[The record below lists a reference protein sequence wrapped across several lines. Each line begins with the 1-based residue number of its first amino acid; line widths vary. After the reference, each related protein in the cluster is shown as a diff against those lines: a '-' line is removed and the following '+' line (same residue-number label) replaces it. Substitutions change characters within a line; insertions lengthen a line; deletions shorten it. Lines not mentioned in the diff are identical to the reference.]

1 MLQFTEKGFYVLY
14 FTQQIVKAKG
24 KYMPLRNI
32 QFTEIYLALTISV
45 LLQSC
50 AITNDTISANPS
62 EKSQITDNTH
72 QHVMSDAKA
81 ACSDEP
87 FAAKLYR
94 LGEHSFPVS
103 THNRDAQRYMN
114 QGLNLSYGFN
124 HAEAGHAFRE
134 AAKLDPNLA
143 MAYWGQALVL
153 GPNINA
159 EMDVTLEIQA
169 HTLVQQAKSLMQNIS
184 PREQALINALEK
196 RYTGHA
202 KDRTTNNKAYAQAM
216 REAHQ
221 RFPDDQDIAIL
232 FVEAVMDLRP
242 WGYWMPD
249 DTPYEGIA
257 EIVSVTEQIL
267 KVNPKHP
274 GALHVHIHLM
284 ESTKN
289 PEKAEQSADTLLS
302 LVPEAGHLVHMASH
316 IYQRVGRYAD
326 AIKSNQ
332 MAIAVDENYLAQCL
346 EKGVYPS
353 VYHPHNIHFLWH
365 AATLD
370 GQSKLAIEAARKT
383 ASKVDDAMLNEMPI
397 TALFRVTPY
406 WALARFGHWQ
416 EILQEPAPPVSNA
429 FLMGS
434 WHYVRGLAWVA
445 THQTKQAEQELA
457 KLHYFLN
464 QLSKNDR
471 VISMNSAS
479 SILRIASEVL
489 TGEIAAAKNQ
499 FDQAILHLDKAVRLD
514 DALLYTEPPEFHF
527 PPRLAL
533 GAILLKA
540 GRANEAETVY
550 WEDLKRIRNNGW
562 ALFGLMQALT
572 AQNKTERA
580 AIVKERFEQTW
591 QRADR
596 ELKASR
602 FGL

>member
-1 MLQFTEKGFYVLY
+1 ML
-14 FTQQIVKAKG
+14 
-24 KYMPLRNI
+24 LRNV
-32 QFTEIYLALTISV
+32 QFTEIYLALTIGV

-50 AITNDTISANPS
+50 AIKSDTISASSS
-62 EKSQITDNTH
+62 EKSQITNNTH
-72 QHVMSDAKA
+72 QHVMSDTKT
-81 ACSDEP
+81 ACSDEL
-87 FAAKLYR
+87 FAAKLYQ
-94 LGEHSFPVS
+94 LGEHSFPV
-103 THNRDAQRYMN
+103 TTQNQDAQRYMN
-114 QGLNLSYGFN
+114 QGLNFSYGFN
-124 HAEAGHAFRE
+124 HTEAGCAFRE
-134 AAKLDPNLA
+134 AANLDPNLA

-159 EMDVTLEIQA
+159 EMNATLEMQA

-184 PREQALINALEK
+184 PREQVLINALEK

-216 REAHQ
+216 RKAHQ
-221 RFPDDQDIAIL
+221 RFPDDQDIAVL
-232 FVEAVMDLRP
+232 FVEAVMDLHS

-257 EIVSVTEQIL
+257 EIVGVTEQIL

-274 GALHVHIHLM
+274 GALHMYIHLM

-289 PEKAEQSADTLLS
+289 PEKAEQSADTLLT
-302 LVPEAGHLVHMASH
+302 LVPEAGHLVHMTSH

-332 MAIAVDENYLAQCL
+332 MAIAVDESYLARCQDR
-346 EKGVYPS
+346 GPYTTT
-353 VYHPHNIHFLWH
+353 YYPHNIHFLWY

-370 GQSKLAIEAARKT
+370 GQSQLAIEAARKV
-383 ASKVDDAMLNEMPI
+383 ASKVDDTMLNEIPI
-397 TALFRVTPY
+397 TAFFRVTPY
-406 WALARFGHWQ
+406 WALARFGYWQ
-416 EILQEPAPPVSNA
+416 EILREPAPPASNL

-434 WHYVRGLAWVA
+434 WHYVRGLAQVA
-445 THQTKQAEQELA
+445 TQHISQAEQELA
-457 KLHYFLN
+457 KLHTVLER
-464 QLSKNDR
+464 LSKDDPI
-471 VISMNSAS
+471 ISKNSAS
-479 SILRIASEVL
+479 SILRIAAEVL
-489 TGEIAAAKNQ
+489 AGEIAGAKNQ
-499 FDQAILHLDKAVRLD
+499 FEQAILHLDKAIRLD

-550 WEDLKRIRNNGW
+550 WEDLKYVRNNGW
-562 ALFGLMQALT
+562 ALFGLTQALT

-580 AIVKERFEQTW
+580 AIVKERFEQSWKRT
-591 QRADR
+591 DV

>member
-1 MLQFTEKGFYVLY
+1 
-14 FTQQIVKAKG
+14 
-24 KYMPLRNI
+24 MPLRNI
-32 QFTEIYLALTISV
+32 QFTEIYLALTIGV

-50 AITNDTISANPS
+50 VITNDTISANSS
-62 EKSQITDNTH
+62 EKSQIADNIH
-72 QHVMSDAKA
+72 QHIASNAKT

-87 FAAKLYR
+87 LAAKLYR

-124 HAEAGHAFRE
+124 HAEAGRAFQE

-159 EMDVTLEIQA
+159 EMDAALERQA
-169 HTLVQQAKSLMQNIS
+169 QQLVQQAKSLMQNIS
-184 PREQALINALEK
+184 SREQALINALEK
-196 RYTGHA
+196 RYTGHT
-202 KDRTTNNKAYAQAM
+202 KDRSTNNKAYAKAM

-257 EIVSVTEQIL
+257 EIVSITEQIL
-267 KVNPKHP
+267 KMNPKHP
-274 GALHVHIHLM
+274 GAVHVHIHLM

-302 LVPEAGHLVHMASH
+302 LAPEAGHLVHMASH

-332 MAIAVDENYLAQCL
+332 MAIAVDENYLAQCP
-346 EKGVYPS
+346 EKGAYPS
-353 VYHPHNIHFLWH
+353 VYYPHNIHFLWH

-370 GQSKLAIEAARKT
+370 GQSQLAIEAARQT
-383 ASKVDDAMLNEMPI
+383 ADKVDDAMLNEIPI
-397 TALFRVTPY
+397 AALFRVTPY

-416 EILQEPAPPVSNA
+416 EILQEPAPPASNA
-429 FLMGS
+429 FLTGS

-445 THQTKQAEQELA
+445 THQTKQADQELA
-457 KLHYFLN
+457 KLHDSLN
-464 QLSKNDR
+464 QLSTNGP
-471 VISMNSAS
+471 VISINSAS

-489 TGEIAAAKNQ
+489 AGEIAAAKNQ
-499 FDQAILHLDKAVRLD
+499 FDQAILHLDKAIRLD

-540 GRANEAETVY
+540 GRAHEAETVY

-591 QRADR
+591 QRADI
-596 ELKASR
+596 ELEASR

>member
-1 MLQFTEKGFYVLY
+1 MRLK
-14 FTQQIVKAKG
+14 
-24 KYMPLRNI
+24 NI
-32 QFTEIYLALTISV
+32 QFTEIYLTLTISV

-50 AITNDTISANPS
+50 AITNDTFSTNSS
-62 EKSQITDNTH
+62 EKSQIADNTP
-72 QHVMSDAKA
+72 QDIMSGAEA
-81 ACSDEP
+81 ACSNE
-87 FAAKLYR
+87 ASTAKIYQ
-94 LGEHSFPVS
+94 LGGHSFPVS
-103 THNRDAQRYMN
+103 THNHDAQKYIN

-124 HAEAGHAFRE
+124 HAEAGRAFQE

-159 EMDVTLEIQA
+159 EMDTVLEMQA
-169 HTLVQQAKSLMQNIS
+169 QQLVQQAKSLMQNIS
-184 PREQALINALEK
+184 PREQVLINALEK

-202 KDRTTNNKAYAQAM
+202 KDRTANNQAYAQAM
-216 REAHQ
+216 REAHH
-221 RFPDDQDIAIL
+221 RFPEDQDIAIL
-232 FVEAVMDLRP
+232 FVEAVMDLQP

-249 DTPYEGIA
+249 DKPYEGIA
-257 EIVSVTEQIL
+257 EAVNITEQIL
-267 KVNPKHP
+267 TVNPKHP
-274 GALHVHIHLM
+274 GALHMHIHLM
-284 ESTKN
+284 ESTQT
-289 PEKAEQSADTLLS
+289 PERAEKSADILLP
-302 LVPEAGHLVHMASH
+302 LVPEAGHLVHMTSH

-332 MAIAVDENYLAQCL
+332 MAIAVDENYLAECQNK
-346 EKGVYPS
+346 KGLYATT
-353 VYHPHNIHFLWH
+353 YYPHNVQFLWY

-370 GQSKLAIEAARKT
+370 GQSQLAIETARKT
-383 ASKVDDAMLNEMPI
+383 ASKVDDAKLNEVPI

-416 EILQEPAPPVSNA
+416 EILQEPAPPDSSL
-429 FLMGS
+429 FLTGS
-434 WHYVRGLAWVA
+434 WHYVRGLAQVA
-445 THQTKQAEQELA
+445 TQQIPQAKQELK
-457 KLHYFLN
+457 KLHIVLER
-464 QLSKNDR
+464 LSKNDP
-471 VISMNSAS
+471 VISKNSAG
-479 SILRIASEVL
+479 SILHVASEVL

-499 FDQAILHLDKAVRLD
+499 FDQAISHLDKAVRLN

-540 GRANEAETVY
+540 GRADEAETVY
-550 WEDLKRIRNNGW
+550 WEDLKRFRNNGW

-591 QRADR
+591 QRANI